1 VTEGTCGS
9 CGLPV
14 AAGDVF
20 CGHCGQPMA
29 ASPEPA
35 NGMQAR
41 GPAPPG
47 PGGARRP
54 WPQSA
59 RAALPRP
66 GRAAWPGGP
75 APGGVAVGPAA
86 QAQYAGHRL
95 TYDQVPEAPFD
106 PLGNPRLLQ
115 QYLWHGVLYF
125 LVYVAGAVVAGA
137 VLLFLGAVGLGYGSA
152 ARVWTLLAIG
162 IALLFGCVYWL
173 VPMPALL
180 SEWKFSVDDGAE
192 AAAATF
198 EHLAWAVKRH
208 ETPLD
213 LMQVRRLRFGGGQSR
228 DYLELRREI
237 FTGYISCFGYGR
249 DLYLGWTFWVRLSPL
264 RYLLM
269 GIMRIWQM
277 LIQHGSQLH
286 VSLRYDYAR
295 AMREAIHSV
304 AREGI
309 AVAVGQAPA
318 QGAGTVGGTMG
329 VTVSDVQG

>member
-1 VTEGTCGS
+1 MTEGTCGS

-41 GPAPPG
+41 GAGAAGTGRCPATV
-47 PGGARRP
+47 
-54 WPQSA
+54 
-59 RAALPRP
+59 AAVRP
-66 GRAAWPGGP
+66 GRAAPAWPGGL
-75 APGGVAVGPAA
+75 AGRPGAGRGGGGASRPGPVR
-86 QAQYAGHRL
+86 GHRL

-125 LVYVAGAVVAGA
+125 LVYVAGAVVARA

-152 ARVWTLLAIG
+152 ARVWTLLAIV
-162 IALLFGCVYWL
+162 IALVFACVYWL

-180 SEWKFSVDDGAE
+180 SEWKFSVDDRAE

-213 LMQVRRLRFGGGQSR
+213 LIQVRRLRFGGGQSR

-249 DLYLGWTFWVRLSPL
+249 DLYLGWTSGSGSP
-264 RYLLM
+264 RCATCS
-269 GIMRIWQM
+269 W
-277 LIQHGSQLH
+277 GS
-286 VSLRYDYAR
+286 
-295 AMREAIHSV
+295 
-304 AREGI
+304 
-309 AVAVGQAPA
+309 
-318 QGAGTVGGTMG
+318 
-329 VTVSDVQG
+329 